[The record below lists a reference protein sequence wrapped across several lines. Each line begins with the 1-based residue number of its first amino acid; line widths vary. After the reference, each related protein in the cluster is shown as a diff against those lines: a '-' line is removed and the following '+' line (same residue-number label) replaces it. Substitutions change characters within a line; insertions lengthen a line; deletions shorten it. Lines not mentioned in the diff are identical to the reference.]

1 MTVITKLKCRGFKSF
16 AKNVE
21 VNFLPGFNCVMGPN
35 GFGKSNVIDAI
46 CFVLGKSSAKGLR
59 AEKSANLI
67 YNGGKKGK
75 GASEAEVSIYFDNS
89 KKIFPYDEKEVKF
102 TRIVKKTG
110 NSKYM
115 INGKTLTRQQ
125 TVDVLRAA
133 KIDPDGHN
141 IVLQGDV
148 IRFMDMKS
156 NDRREIIEDIAGI
169 SVFEEKKNKAM
180 NELNKVQERLNEAE
194 IILTER
200 EKTLKDLKK
209 DRDQALEYKNL
220 EKNVER
226 NKATKINLILKDKK
240 ESLDGVEKKFVE
252 HEENIKKIQ
261 ESIDSLR
268 KDIQEKKNEIS
279 AINEELN
286 EKGDKKQRELASE
299 IEKLKTEIIQDS
311 SRKDVV
317 DNELRKLKE
326 RKKSLESSLKEH
338 GKKVKDL
345 QNNKERIRKENLSL
359 KGNEEKLK
367 SKIDNYKQKHG
378 IIEKDDISMSIEA
391 LDQQIEDMQRKTL
404 ESEEDK
410 QQLVR
415 KIDRLEYELETI
427 EKDIDK
433 INTLKKEDADK
444 INKLRSNRNEFKEI
458 TKLLSNSLNESAVF
472 STQLSSARTKLMDS
486 NESLARLKTQS
497 IRIRE
502 MSAGDVAVKKILSMN
517 IPGVFGTVGELG
529 QVSKDYAL
537 ALEVAAGPRMRSLV
551 VSNDQVAAKCINIL
565 KESRSGVV
573 TFLPLNKLKERKIS
587 EEEKRMA
594 KSNGAHGLAID
605 LVKYDAKFRNVF
617 KYVFSGTVVVSD
629 LAVARQLGVG
639 RGRMISM
646 AGDLVEVSGAMV
658 GGYRRKSG
666 GLGFQQKEVNQ
677 DMSGLEKD
685 IARLQNTVSMLE
697 GKKTENEEIIVRV
710 RERKAVLEAEIK
722 AAEVKIGSGGDIKE
736 LNSIKKELKIE
747 IKELSVGLKDLEK
760 ENKIKGSELIKLKGQ
775 RQKEMSKLSKLN
787 SSEINK
793 SLESFEEAK
802 QKLKEQWIKN
812 DSEFNSIDKEIA
824 LYDNE
829 NNKTIQILR
838 DGEKEFDEFSL
849 ELKGLIEDLTG
860 NKDILKI
867 KEVNQRKFY
876 AVYNSLFNKRAQCEK
891 FIIKKDTDVIRSE
904 ERVRSVEGKRNE
916 YSIKKA
922 ILSGEV
928 EGLEKE
934 FEQYKEVQLRR
945 GMNLGDLEIEIRDF
959 ENMLRKLGNVNLRS
973 LEIYDKVYE
982 EYKGLIEKFDKLK
995 LEKEDVLKLM
1005 FEIESRKQET
1015 FMKTFNLLER
1025 NFKEIFASLSTK
1037 GDAELVIENP
1047 ENLFEG
1053 GIDIRVR
1060 LASNKYIDVKG
1071 LSGGEKTLVAVAFL
1085 FAVQE
1090 FEPSWFYLLD
1100 EIDAALDKKNSELLS
1115 KLIAKYSTGAQYIV
1129 ITHND
1134 AIISE
1139 SETLYGVTMQ
1149 DGVSKVMSMRV
1160 K

>member
-75 GASEAEVSIYFDNS
+75 GANEAEVSIYFDNS
-89 KKIFPYDEKEVKF
+89 KKVFPYDEKEIKF
-102 TRIVKKTG
+102 TRVVKKTG

-125 TVDVLRAA
+125 VVDVLRTAR
-133 KIDPDGHN
+133 IDPDGHN

-200 EKTLKDLKK
+200 EKTLRDLKK

-240 ESLDGVEKKFVE
+240 ESLEGVEKKFVE
-252 HEENIKKIQ
+252 HEEDIKKIQ
-261 ESIDSLR
+261 TNIDNL
-268 KDIQEKKNEIS
+268 KNVIQEKKNEIK

-286 EKGDKKQRELASE
+286 ENGDKKQRELAKE
-299 IEKLKTEIIQDS
+299 IENLKTEIIKDS

-326 RKKSLESSLKEH
+326 RKKSLENSLKDHE
-338 GKKVKDL
+338 KKVKDL
-345 QNNKERIRKENLSL
+345 QGNKERIRKENENL
-359 KGNEEKLK
+359 KDNEEKLK
-367 SKIDNYKQKHG
+367 NKIEKYKSKHG
-378 IIEKDDISMSIEA
+378 IVERDDVSMIIER
-391 LDQQIEDMQRKTL
+391 LDQEIEEKQRVKL
-404 ESEEDK
+404 ESENDK

-433 INTLKKEDADK
+433 YNTLKKEDSEK
-444 INKLRSNRNEFKEI
+444 INKLKSNRNEFTQV
-458 TKLLSNSLNESAVF
+458 TKSLSNSLNESAVF
-472 STQLSSARTKLMDS
+472 STQLSSARTKLMDL
-486 NESLARLKTQS
+486 NGDLARLKTQS

-502 MSAGDVAVKKILSMN
+502 MSAGDVAIKKILSMN

-573 TFLPLNKLKERKIS
+573 TFLPLNKLKERRIS
-587 EEEKRMA
+587 EDEKRMSKA
-594 KSNGAHGLAID
+594 QGAQGLAID
-605 LVKYDAKFRNVF
+605 LIKYDAKFRNVF

-629 LAVARQLGVG
+629 LAIARKLGVG
-639 RGRMISM
+639 RGRMVSIG
-646 AGDLVEVSGAMV
+646 GDLVEVSGAMV

-677 DMSGLEKD
+677 DMSGLQKE
-685 IARLQNTVSMLE
+685 IVRLESTVDMLE
-697 GKKTENEEIIVRV
+697 GKKTENEEVIVRL

-722 AAEVKIGSGGDIKE
+722 AAEVNIGSSGDIKE
-736 LNSIKKELKIE
+736 LNSVKKELKIE
-747 IKELSVGLKDLEK
+747 IKELSTGLKNLEK
-760 ENKIKGSELIKLKGQ
+760 EMKVKNSELLSFKEK
-775 RQKEMSKLSKLN
+775 RQKEMNKLSKLN

-793 SLESFEEAK
+793 SLESFEEEK
-802 QKLKEQWIKN
+802 QRLKEQWIIN

-829 NNKTIQILR
+829 KNKTVQIMK
-838 DGEKEFDEFSL
+838 DGEKEFDEFSI
-849 ELKGLIEDLTG
+849 ELKGLSEDLSG

-876 AVYNSLFNKRAQCEK
+876 AEYNTLFNKRAGCEK
-891 FIIKKDTDVIRSE
+891 FILKKDTEVIRSE
-904 ERVRSVEGKRNE
+904 DKIRNVEAKRNE
-916 YSIKKA
+916 YSVKKA

-945 GMNLGDLEIEIRDF
+945 GMSLENLEVEIRDF

-982 EYKGLIEKFDKLK
+982 EYKLLIEKFDKLK

-1047 ENLFEG
+1047 ESLFEG

-1071 LSGGEKTLVAVAFL
+1071 L
-1085 FAVQE
+1085 
-1090 FEPSWFYLLD
+1090 
-1100 EIDAALDKKNSELLS
+1100 
-1115 KLIAKYSTGAQYIV
+1115 
-1129 ITHND
+1129 
-1134 AIISE
+1134 
-1139 SETLYGVTMQ
+1139 
-1149 DGVSKVMSMRV
+1149 
-1160 K
+1160 